1 MPETCNILADR
12 IQMERLVSNLLSN
25 AIKYTKSGGTVKA
38 QLVSEGNQVKFI
50 VEDTGVGIAPDHLP
64 HIFDRFYRVPS
75 ADPEKG
81 LGLGLSFVA
90 WIVKA
95 HGGSIEVQSELQKG
109 TRFIVT
115 LPAEQLAALQ
125 ESPALALP
133 EQVH

>member
-1 MPETCNILADR
+1 MDHRHFKFGNR
-12 IQMERLVSNLLSN
+12 I
-25 AIKYTKSGGTVKA
+25 
-38 QLVSEGNQVKFI
+38 
-50 VEDTGVGIAPDHLP
+50 
-64 HIFDRFYRVPS
+64 PS

-109 TRFIVT
+109 TRFIVSV
-115 LPAEQLAALQ
+115 PAGDSATPPLDA
-125 ESPALALP
+125 PALPLH